1 MTLRLSR
8 RNYLLGTAAFA
19 AASALPRVSF
29 GQELA
34 YKGDINMYSLV
45 RTPPDQALDDLTK
58 SFEAAHPG
66 ISIKTTAYPSETY
79 VALLTAAQQ
88 AGEPIDIMF
97 LNGQDLRRYAVDGT
111 ALQLDGKSNL
121 DRFRP
126 GALST
131 GQVNGK
137 TYGIPYGSI
146 GGFPLITN
154 AKILEDKGLK
164 MPETYADLLTIR
176 DALAGSD
183 VKVFTHPGKN
193 IYLWPVWFFTTF
205 GQTSGN
211 RSVERTA
218 EILSGKGKF
227 TDADV
232 VQGLDKIFQFG
243 RDKLLTQEIF
253 SMDTPQALAEF
264 AAGRAVFWMH
274 HESVIAEINGQNPPN
289 VKLDVTLMP
298 KLVDGDVKSN
308 YPGGPAALI
317 AIDSKASAD
326 RQAAAMAYIDWITS
340 DEANGP
346 VVKFN
351 NGTVPVNKATSAFG
365 GPVVDKLVGLS
376 DNLVT
381 YLDWNW
387 PPEVTRAFQ
396 EGIQAGVAGQGTA
409 EEVAANAQG
418 ALDKLINDGYSFQA

>member
-1 MTLRLSR
+1 MTLTLSR

-19 AASALPRVSF
+19 AAAALPRMSF
-29 GQELA
+29 GQDLA

-66 ISIKTTAYPSETY
+66 ISIKTTAYPSESY

-88 AGEPIDIMF
+88 GGEPIDILF

-111 ALQLDGKSNL
+111 ALQLDGKV
-121 DRFRP
+121 DTGRFRP

-137 TYGIPYGSI
+137 TFGVPYSSI
-146 GGFPLITN
+146 GGFPLIAN

-164 MPETYADLLTIR
+164 MPETYADLLAIR
-176 DALAGSD
+176 DALEGTD
-183 VKVFTHPGKN
+183 IKTFTHPGKN

-218 EILSGKGKF
+218 EILSGSGKF

-232 VQGLDKIFQFG
+232 VEGLDKIFQFG

-264 AAGRAVFWMH
+264 AAGRALFWMH
-274 HESVIAEINGQNPPN
+274 HESVLAEIAGQNPAA
-289 VKLDVTLMP
+289 VKLDVALMP
-298 KLVDGDVKSN
+298 KLVDADVKSN
-308 YPGGPAALI
+308 YPGGPS
-317 AIDSKASAD
+317 AIISIDAKADAD
-326 RQAAAMAYIDWITS
+326 RQAAALAYVDWITS
-340 DEANGP
+340 DAANGP
-346 VVKFN
+346 IVKFN
-351 NGTVPVNKATSAFG
+351 NGTVPVNKATPATG
-365 GPVVDKLVGLS
+365 GAVVDKLAGLS

-387 PPEVTRAFQ
+387 PPEITRVFQ
-396 EGIQAGVAGQGTA
+396 EGIQAGVAGQETA
-409 EEVAANAQG
+409 QDVAANAQA
-418 ALDKLINDGYSFQA
+418 ALERLTADGYSFQA

>member
-1 MTLRLSR
+1 MTFNVTR

-19 AASALPRVSF
+19 AAAAMPRVSF

-34 YKGDINMYSLV
+34 YKGDLNMYSLV
-45 RTPPDQALDDLTK
+45 RTPPDDALAALIA

-66 ISIKTTAYPSETY
+66 ISIKTTSYPSDSY

-97 LNGQDLRRYAVDGT
+97 LNGQDLRRYAVNGT
-111 ALQLDGKSNL
+111 TVQLDGKLAL

-131 GQVNGK
+131 AQVNGS
-137 TYGIPYGSI
+137 TFGVPYSAI
-146 GGFPLITN
+146 SGFPLITN
-154 AKILEDKGLK
+154 AKILEDNGLS

-176 DALAGSD
+176 DKLAGSD

-211 RSVERTA
+211 RSNERTA
-218 EILSGKGKF
+218 EILSGAGKF

-232 VQGLDKIFQFG
+232 VEGLDKVFQFG

-253 SMDTPQALAEF
+253 SMEVPQSLAEF
-264 AAGRAVFWMH
+264 SAGRALFWLH
-274 HESVIAEINGQNPPN
+274 HESIMAELTSQAPAA

-298 KLVDGDVKSN
+298 KLVDADVKSN
-308 YPGGPAALI
+308 YPGGPS
-317 AIDSKASAD
+317 AIVGINSKAEAD
-326 RQAAAMAYIDWITS
+326 RQAASLAFIDWITS
-340 DEANGP
+340 DDANAP
-346 VVKFN
+346 IVKFN
-351 NGTVPVNKATSAFG
+351 NGTVPVNKAVSAFG

-387 PPEVTRAFQ
+387 PPEITRVFQ

-409 EEVAANAQG
+409 AEVAASAQ
-418 ALDKLINDGYSFQA
+418 AQLEKLVANGYSFQA

>member
-1 MTLRLSR
+1 MTLNLTR
-8 RNYLLGTAAFA
+8 RHYLLGTAAFA
-19 AASALPRVSF
+19 AAAALPRVSF
-29 GQELA
+29 GQELT

-45 RTPPDQALDDLTK
+45 RTPPDEALAALIQ

-66 ISIKTTAYPSETY
+66 ITIKTTSYPSETY

-88 AGEPIDIMF
+88 GGEPIDIMF

-111 ALQLDGKSNL
+111 AVELDGKTNL

-131 GQVNGK
+131 GQVGGK
-137 TYGIPYGSI
+137 TYGLPYSSI
-146 GGFPLITN
+146 GGFPLIAN

-164 MPETYADLLTIR
+164 MPETYADLIAIR

-183 VKVFTHPGKN
+183 IKVFTHPGKN

-211 RSVERTA
+211 KSVERTA
-218 EILSGKGKF
+218 EILSGAGKF
-227 TDADV
+227 TDPDV
-232 VQGLDKIFQFG
+232 VEGLDKIFQFG

-264 AAGRAVFWMH
+264 AAGRALFWMH
-274 HESVIAEINGQNPPN
+274 HESVLAEINGQNPPA

-298 KLVDGDVKSN
+298 KLVEADVHAN
-308 YPGGPAALI
+308 YPGGPAAII
-317 AIDSKASAD
+317 AIDSKAAPE
-326 RQAAAMAYIDWITS
+326 RQAAAMAFIDWITS

-346 VVKFN
+346 IVKFN
-351 NGTVPVNKATSAFG
+351 NGTVPVNKATGAFG

-387 PPEVTRAFQ
+387 PPEITRVFQ

-409 EEVAANAQG
+409 AEVAASAQ
-418 ALDKLINDGYSFQA
+418 AQLDKLVANGYAFKA

>member
-1 MTLRLSR
+1 
-8 RNYLLGTAAFA
+8 
-19 AASALPRVSF
+19 LPRVSF

-45 RTPPDQALDDLTK
+45 RTPPDEALDTLIK
-58 SFEAAHPG
+58 GFEAAHPG
-66 ISIKTTAYPSETY
+66 VAIKTTAYPSETY

-88 AGEPIDIMF
+88 GGEPIDIMF

-111 ALQLDGKSNL
+111 MLQLDGKLQL

-131 GQVNGK
+131 GQVNGN
-137 TYGIPYGSI
+137 TFGVPYSSI
-146 GGFPLITN
+146 SGFPLITN
-154 AKILEDKGLK
+154 AKILEDHGLAI
-164 MPETYADLLTIR
+164 PETYADLLTIR
-176 DALAGSD
+176 DKLAGTD
-183 VKVFTHPGKN
+183 IKVFTHPGKN

-211 RSVERTA
+211 RSNERTA
-218 EILSGKGKF
+218 EILSGAGKF
-227 TDADV
+227 TDDDV

-253 SMDTPQALAEF
+253 SMDVPQSLAEF
-264 AAGRAVFWMH
+264 SAGRALFWMH
-274 HESVIAEINGQNPPN
+274 HESVMAELTAQASAA

-298 KLVDGDVKSN
+298 KLVDADVKSN
-308 YPGGPAALI
+308 YPGGPS
-317 AIDSKASAD
+317 AIVGISSKADAD
-326 RQAAAMAYIDWITS
+326 RQAASIAFIDWITS
-340 DEANGP
+340 DAANAP
-346 VVKFN
+346 IVKFN
-351 NGTVPVNKATSAFG
+351 NGTVPVNKAVNAFG

-387 PPEVTRAFQ
+387 PPEITRVFQ

-409 EEVAANAQG
+409 EEVAATAQ
-418 ALDKLINDGYSFQA
+418 AQLEKLVANGYSFKA

>member
-1 MTLRLSR
+1 MSFNLTR

-19 AASALPRVSF
+19 AAAALPRVSL

-45 RTPPDQALDDLTK
+45 RTPPDEALDALIK

-66 ISIKTTAYPSETY
+66 IAIKTTAYPSESY

-88 AGEPIDIMF
+88 AGEPIDVMF

-111 ALQLDGKSNL
+111 MLQLDGKVKL
-121 DRFRP
+121 DLFRP

-137 TYGIPYGSI
+137 TFGVPYSSI
-146 GGFPLITN
+146 SGFPLITN
-154 AKILEDKGLK
+154 AKILEDHGLTTPK
-164 MPETYADLLTIR
+164 TYADLLAIR
-176 DALAGSD
+176 DKLAGTD
-183 VKVFTHPGKN
+183 IKVFTHPGKN

-211 RSVERTA
+211 RSNERTA
-218 EILSGKGKF
+218 EILSGAGKF

-232 VQGLDKIFQFG
+232 VEGLDKIFQFG
-243 RDKLLTQEIF
+243 RDKLLTKEIF
-253 SMDTPQALAEF
+253 SMDVPQSLAEF
-264 AAGRAVFWMH
+264 SAGRALFWMH
-274 HESVIAEINGQNPPN
+274 HESVTAEIATQASPA
-289 VKLDVTLMP
+289 VKLDVSLMP
-298 KLVDGDVKSN
+298 KLVDADVKSN
-308 YPGGPAALI
+308 YPGGPS
-317 AIDSKASAD
+317 AIVGVNSKADAD
-326 RQAAAMAYIDWITS
+326 RQAAAIAFIDWITS
-340 DEANGP
+340 DEANAP
-346 VVKFN
+346 IVKFN
-351 NGTVPVNKATSAFG
+351 NGTVPVNKAVHAFG

-387 PPEVTRAFQ
+387 PPEITRVFQ

-409 EEVAANAQG
+409 QDVASAAQVQ
-418 ALDKLINDGYSFQA
+418 LEKLVAGGYSFKA

>member
-1 MTLRLSR
+1 MTFKLTR
-8 RNYLLGTAAFA
+8 RQYLLGTAALA
-19 AASALPRVSF
+19 AAAGIPRSVF
-29 GQELA
+29 AQELA

-45 RTPPDQALDDLTK
+45 RTPPDEALDALTK

-66 ISIKTTAYPSETY
+66 LAIKTTAYPSETY

-88 AGEPIDIMF
+88 SGEPIDILF

-111 ALQLDGKSNL
+111 ALQLDGKTDL

-131 GQVNGK
+131 AQVNGK
-137 TYGIPYGSI
+137 TFGVPYGSI

-154 AKILEDKGLK
+154 GKILADKGLE
-164 MPETYADLLTIR
+164 MPKTYTDLLAIR
-176 DALAGSD
+176 DALDGTD
-183 VKVFTHPGKN
+183 IKTFTHPGKN

-211 RSVERTA
+211 KSVERTA
-218 EILSGKGKF
+218 EILSGAGKF

-264 AAGRAVFWMH
+264 SAGRALFWMH
-274 HESVIAEINGQNPPN
+274 HESVIAEIEGQKSPA
-289 VKLDVTLMP
+289 VTLDVTLMP
-298 KLVDGDVKSN
+298 KLVDADVVSN
-308 YPGGPAALI
+308 YPGGPAAII
-317 AIDSKASAD
+317 AVDAKADAD
-326 RQAAAMAYIDWITS
+326 RQAAAIAYIDWITS

-351 NGTVPVNKATSAFG
+351 NGTVPVNKAVSAFG

-387 PPEVTRAFQ
+387 PPEITRVFQ
-396 EGIQAGVAGQGTA
+396 EGIQGGVAGQGTA
-409 EEVAANAQG
+409 EEVAANAQSTLERLM
-418 ALDKLINDGYSFQA
+418 ADGYSFLS

>member
-1 MTLRLSR
+1 MTFTISR
-8 RNYLLGTAAFA
+8 RNYLLGTAAFVA
-19 AASALPRVSF
+19 AAAMPRVTF
-29 GQELA
+29 AQDLA

-45 RTPPDQALDDLTK
+45 RTPPDEALETLTK

-66 ISIKTTAYPSETY
+66 VAIKTTAYPSESY

-88 AGEPIDIMF
+88 GGEPIDIMF

-111 ALQLDGKSNL
+111 AVELDGKTNL
-121 DRFRP
+121 DRFRA

-137 TYGIPYGSI
+137 TYGVPYGSI
-146 GGFPLITN
+146 GGFPLIAN
-154 AKILEDKGLK
+154 AKIFEDKGLK
-164 MPETYADLLTIR
+164 MPETYADLLALR
-176 DALAGSD
+176 DALKGTD
-183 VKVFTHPGKN
+183 IKVFTHPGKN

-211 RSVERTA
+211 KSVERTA

-232 VQGLDKIFQFG
+232 VAGLDKIFQFG
-243 RDKLLTQEIF
+243 RDGLLTQEIF

-264 AAGRAVFWMH
+264 AAGRALFWMH
-274 HESVIAEINGQNPPN
+274 HESVIAELTGQNPPA
-289 VKLDVTLMP
+289 VELDVTLMP

-308 YPGGPAALI
+308 YPGGPAAI
-317 AIDSKASAD
+317 ISIDSKADAD
-326 RQAAAMAYIDWITS
+326 RQAAALAYIDWITS

-351 NGTVPVNKATSAFG
+351 NGTVPVNKAVSAFG

-409 EEVAANAQG
+409 EEVGANAQA
-418 ALDKLINDGYSFQA
+418 ALDKLIADGYAFKG